1 MLRFILI
8 IAINIPFCIISY
20 FRAKK
25 MLKKH
30 LTIKERYV
38 TVRKIIETICRRN
51 RVTVISSGAEN
62 LPEKDGY
69 ALLINHQ
76 GRFDGLAVIA
86 SSERQ
91 ISFLADDKRSNFP
104 VQRTV
109 IDALGCVRI
118 DKSSLSHTREA
129 LAKLS
134 DTLRSGQ
141 NVAVFPEGIYGEN
154 KNELQEF
161 KTGAVSAIMGAE
173 CPIVPVCLYDTYKVY
188 GINSL
193 KKVSCQVHFLK
204 PIYFDEYKN
213 LSKVEL
219 CELVKSRIS
228 EKMDE
233 LNGKAKELEY
243 V

>member
-8 IAINIPFCIISY
+8 IALNIPFCIRSY

-25 MLKKH
+25 MLKRR
-30 LTIKERYV
+30 LTVKERYQAI
-38 TVRKIIETICRRN
+38 RKIIETICVRN

-69 ALLINHQ
+69 AMLINHQ
-76 GRFDGLAVIA
+76 GRFDGLAVISA
-86 SSERQ
+86 SERQ

-104 VQRTV
+104 IQKNV

-134 DTLRSGQ
+134 DTLRGEQ

-161 KTGAVSAIMGAE
+161 KTGAVGAIMNAE

-193 KKVSCQVHFLK
+193 KKVSCQVHFLN
-204 PIYFDEYKN
+204 PIYFDEYRN
-213 LSKVEL
+213 LSKTEL
-219 CELVKSRIS
+219 CALVKSRIGD
-228 EKMDE
+228 KIDE
-233 LNGKAKELEY
+233 LNGKIKEPQT

>member
-8 IAINIPFCIISY
+8 IAINIPFCIRSY

-25 MLKKH
+25 MLKKR
-30 LTIKERYV
+30 LTVKERYV

-69 ALLINHQ
+69 ALLVNHQ

-129 LAKLS
+129 LENLCETIK
-134 DTLRSGQ
+134 SGQ

-161 KTGAVSAIMGAE
+161 KTGAVSAVMSAE

-193 KKVSCQVHFLK
+193 RKVSCQVHFLD
-204 PIYFDEYKN
+204 PIYFAEYKDMT
-213 LSKVEL
+213 KAEL
-219 CELVKSRIS
+219 CELVKSRIRD
-228 EKMDE
+228 KIDE
-233 LNGKAKELEY
+233 LDRKAKEH
-243 V
+243 